1 MKFRYEDI
9 INHLSEQ
16 PSKELLS
23 DKIFQL
29 GHEHEINGNIF
40 DIDFTPNRG
49 DCLSLIGLTRD
60 LKSFF
65 EHKEV
70 YETYEDDIDN
80 LEINFVNNSPKDC
93 PKITFLE
100 IEIEQKSI
108 KKYKSYLE
116 NYFSV
121 LGNNKTN
128 FFTDISNYVSYEQ
141 GQPTHCFDSNFIDN
155 EITFENKTCDEV
167 FKTLLD
173 TEIELKG
180 NNCVFTK
187 DNKII
192 SLAGIMGGSSS
203 ACSAETKKVLVE
215 CAYFNPES
223 IVGKSV
229 KYNLNSDAAHKF
241 ERGVDVNSQEKVLRR
256 YIKIVQDHAE
266 IKNIKIKS
274 ISEIEFNNK
283 TLPFDNNKISKI
295 LGTRIKKDDYHKY
308 LSDLGFTIKGD
319 EVTVPSFR
327 HDIFSQ
333 NDLAE
338 EIARIIGYNNIKSM
352 PMALPSNK
360 YDKTS
365 NYLKIKNLL
374 INNGFTEVINFPF
387 TSISGEQS
395 IVIDNPLDSN
405 KKYLRTSLKNSLLDN
420 LLYNER
426 RQKDSIKLFEIS
438 NIYSKDLSNQHKK
451 LGIIISGRQ
460 GKNYNDFN
468 KQLDKKYLNH
478 VLNSRIDIPVFEVN
492 EIAREKLRTKK
503 NEKIYYTEI
512 LIDEIPEKF
521 YEDLE
526 PNNQTVKFNKYM
538 PVSEFPSSTRDFSFS
553 ITNPQKYENVIQHI
567 KNFKHEFLKESYIFD
582 FYVNYKKDEIKVGVR
597 LVFQSALKTL
607 SDKQIQEA
615 LNMIL
620 KPVINLND
628 VFIPGLELK

>member
-266 IKNIKIKS
+266 INNIKIKS

-283 TLPFDNNKISKI
+283 TLPFDNNKISRI

-365 NYLKIKNLL
+365 NSLKIKNLL

-387 TSISGEQS
+387 TSISDEQS